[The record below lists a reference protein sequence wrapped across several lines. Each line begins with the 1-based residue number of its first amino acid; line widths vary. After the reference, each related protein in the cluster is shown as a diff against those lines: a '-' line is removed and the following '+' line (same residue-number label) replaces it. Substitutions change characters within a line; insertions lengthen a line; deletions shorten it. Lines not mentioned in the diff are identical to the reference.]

1 MNTKRPHA
9 LLNLKVDETVYYLP
23 PTTRP
28 HSGSRATVRRA
39 PRPDVK
45 TPSVRLELPDG
56 TLLSAPLGHVRRTSP
71 KADTP
76 AFLTDARSRP
86 AWTRL
91 VTALRGEM
99 SPAQQQDGEARA
111 RQLAGMVAPKGSE
124 KAAKL
129 DIARVLLEAAQAEA
143 QTAAQPPGRGGRGQP
158 KAQPL
163 APPTIDTDVTR
174 LDQEQ
179 RAMINTIAKCIH
191 RRYFLS
197 DRGVRDLSEAEREA
211 AGVRGVLGQLI
222 DLGLRDV
229 GGAAVDSRSALKPS
243 ELHALAQDT
252 LTRAYPLALEACQML
267 LSGKADHAFTLA
279 TQVQELRLTSLVA
292 QRELDRT
299 RAQRHTGRYFHG
311 DVLSVRE
318 EHEDGGMTQYY
329 ARLTIVYGEDGHSV
343 VVANAAEIE
352 SLTGLR
358 VGTQGWASLCRWI
371 EDMSDRAGGRK
382 QGRRQADDE
391 RMIYQEHDSYLEL
404 RPTLSKYPNLLRAFS
419 AIRTALFRN
428 DFATE
433 ANRLEIPPDHPSA
446 GYHALQADKER
457 NVNAKMALT
466 PSERNL

>member
-1 MNTKRPHA
+1 
-9 LLNLKVDETVYYLP
+9 VYYLP
-23 PTTRP
+23 PSERA
-28 HSGSRATVRRA
+28 HSGSRATVQRA
-39 PRPDVK
+39 PRADVK
-45 TPSVRLELPDG
+45 TPSVRLEFPDG
-56 TLLSAPLGHVRRTSP
+56 TLLTAPLRHVRRTSP

-91 VTALRGEM
+91 VTALRGEAG
-99 SPAQQQDGEARA
+99 PAQQQDGEARA
-111 RQLAGMVAPKGSE
+111 RQLAGMVAPRGSE

-129 DIARVLLEAAQAEA
+129 DVARVLLDAAQAEA
-143 QTAAQPPGRGGRGQP
+143 QTTAQLPGRAGKGQP
-158 KAQPL
+158 TVQPL
-163 APPTIDTDVTR
+163 SPPTLNTDVKR

-197 DRGVRDLSEAEREA
+197 DREVRDLSAAEREA

-222 DLGLRDV
+222 GLGLRDV
-229 GGAAVDSRSALKPS
+229 GGAEGGSPSALKPS

-267 LSGKADHAFTLA
+267 VAGKADHAYTLA
-279 TQVQELRLTSLVA
+279 SQVQELRLTALAA

-299 RAQRHTGRYFHG
+299 RTQRHTGRYFHG

-318 EHEDGGMTQYY
+318 EHEGGGMTQYY
-329 ARLTIVYGEDGHSV
+329 ARLTIVYGEDGHSL

-358 VGTQGWASLCRWI
+358 VGAQGWTSLCRWI
-371 EDMSDRAGGRK
+371 EDHSDRAGGRK

-391 RMIYQEHDSYLEL
+391 RMIYQGHDDYLEL
-404 RPTLSKYPNLLRAFS
+404 RPTLGRYPNLLRAFA
-419 AIRTALFRN
+419 AIRAALFRN
-428 DFATE
+428 DFAAGE
-433 ANRLEIPPDHPSA
+433 DRLEIPLGHPLT
-446 GYHALQADKER
+446 GYHAPQQADNIHFPAGDPYK
-457 NVNAKMALT
+457 N
-466 PSERNL
+466 

>member
-1 MNTKRPHA
+1 MSTKRPHA
-9 LLNLKVDETVYYLP
+9 LLNLRVGETVYYLP
-23 PTTRP
+23 PSERP

-39 PRPDVK
+39 PRADVK
-45 TPSVRLELPDG
+45 TPSVRLEFPDG
-56 TLLSAPLGHVRRTSP
+56 TLLTAPLGHVRRTSP
-71 KADTP
+71 KAETP

-91 VTALRGEM
+91 VTALRGET

-111 RQLAGMVAPKGSE
+111 QQLAGMVVPKGSA

-129 DIARVLLEAAQAEA
+129 DVARVLLEAAQAEA
-143 QTAAQPPGRGGRGQP
+143 QTADAQQPGRGGRGQP
-158 KAQPL
+158 KVQPL
-163 APPTIDTDVTR
+163 SPPTLNTDVER
-174 LDQEQ
+174 LDQDQ
-179 RAMINTIAKCIH
+179 RAMINSIAKCIH

-197 DRGVRDLSEAEREA
+197 DREVRDLSEAEREA

-222 DLGLRDV
+222 GLGLRDV
-229 GGAAVDSRSALKPS
+229 GGAGGGSSTALKPS

-279 TQVQELRLTSLVA
+279 TQVQELRLTSLAA

-299 RAQRHTGRYFHG
+299 RTQRHTGRYFHG

-318 EHEDGGMTQYY
+318 EHEGGGMTQYY
-329 ARLTIVYGEDGHSV
+329 ARLTIVYGEDGHSL

-358 VGTQGWASLCRWI
+358 VGVQGWASLCRWI
-371 EDMSDRAGGRK
+371 EDHSDRAGGRK

-391 RMIYQEHDSYLEL
+391 RMIYQEHDEYLEL

-419 AIRTALFRN
+419 AIRAALFRN
-428 DFATE
+428 DFASG
-433 ANRLEIPPDHPSA
+433 ANRLEIPPDHPTA
-446 GYHALQADKER
+446 GHHLPQEKGGLDK
-457 NVNAKMALT
+457 T
-466 PSERNL
+466 PH